1 MKLLWADQLKLK
13 RSSLLI
19 VVLLVPLLI
28 IAYELVNL
36 TYRSEYV
43 ENKLKCS
50 MLDQCGCIYC
60 MITVCYLVW
69 VFH

>member
-1 MKLLWADQLKLK
+1 MKKLLWADQLKLK

-43 ENKLKCS
+43 EK
-50 MLDQCGCIYC
+50 QEIGRAH
-60 MITVCYLVW
+60 V
-69 VFH
+69 